1 MPKPNGTCTSKTG
14 ALKRTLSL
22 LIALPLW
29 AIEGDLRISNTN
41 FLFGGDG
48 ETYDYNRL
56 RFEGRADAG
65 ESLSLRGTIDN
76 EHLIGSGYLQSSA
89 YQAARNAELPLPFD
103 PYRYTIEE
111 ENQANRLYLYRLYGR
126 YESRAVSVNA
136 GLIRV
141 PFGVGRVWTPTDLFN
156 PLNIHSLETDE
167 RLGVA
172 GVHAVVHTGDFSRL
186 ELVGTAR
193 QDWQRDKIGAMLK
206 GPWLGSQTGI
216 SLIDADG
223 FKMAGLES
231 EWHLGETG
239 ALGRFEGGWFFDHAD
254 REDYFKGMVGFD
266 HGFANG
272 LTLAIE
278 TLYDESGKT
287 RKRARYLGASAA
299 YPLGA
304 LLNLS
309 GALVANLQDDSLF
322 ANLSAAYSLNDN
334 TDLGGGASFFAGRAH
349 SEYGGGDPFFFVSL
363 SHYF

>member
-1 MPKPNGTCTSKTG
+1 M
-14 ALKRTLSL
+14 KRTLSL
-22 LIALPLW
+22 LITLPLW

-254 REDYFKGMVGFD
+254 QEDYFKGMLGFD
-266 HGFANG
+266 HGFVNG
-272 LTLAIE
+272 LTLAFE
-278 TLYDESGKT
+278 ALYDQSGKDLE
-287 RKRARYLGASAA
+287 RDRYLGATLS
-299 YPLGA
+299 YPADA
-304 LLNLS
+304 LLTLS
-309 GALVANLQDDSLF
+309 GAFVANLQDGSLF
-322 ANLSAAYSLNDN
+322 ASLATAYSLGDN
-334 TDLGGGASFFAGRAH
+334 TNLGAGANLFEGTAN
-349 SEYGGGDPFFFVSL
+349 SEYGSHDALLFLRL